1 MFIRTTVEEDQWGEE
16 YEAGYIDGEAGR

>member
-1 MFIRTTVEEDQWGEE
+1 MFIPTTVEEDQWREE